1 MSTSPIRRS
10 GHHSPRQSGFAA
22 IAAVFLL
29 VVLAGMGAYMVTF
42 SNAQQLGSA
51 QDIQST
57 RAYWAARAGLEW
69 ALGSLT
75 LDSTGCPPTAGK
87 PTSVDTGS
95 VFSLDIKCDPQ
106 TYLEGNV
113 TVKMYTIESIA
124 SSGSAGSVGY
134 VERSVSATY
143 EVPQ

>member
-1 MSTSPIRRS
+1 
-10 GHHSPRQSGFAA
+10 
-22 IAAVFLL
+22 
-29 VVLAGMGAYMVTF
+29 MVTF
-42 SNAQQLGSA
+42 SNAQQLGAA

-75 LDSTGCPPTAGK
+75 LDSTGCPPAAGK
-87 PTSVDTGS
+87 PANVNTGS
-95 VFSLDIKCDPQ
+95 VFSLDIRCDPQ

-113 TVKMYTIESIA
+113 TVKIYTIESIA